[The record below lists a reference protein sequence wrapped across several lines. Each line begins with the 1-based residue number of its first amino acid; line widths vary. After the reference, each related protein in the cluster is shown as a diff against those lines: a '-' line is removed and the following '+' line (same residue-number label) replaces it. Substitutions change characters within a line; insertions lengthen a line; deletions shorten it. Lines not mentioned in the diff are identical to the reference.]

1 MSCQEK
7 NGELCEYCR
16 ATDFLS
22 PTSASPTPRP
32 HPHTANF
39 LAFTT
44 YQVRKHQR
52 LAANLMIISLELK

>member
-1 MSCQEK
+1 MEYRKMSSQEK

-22 PTSASPTPRP
+22 LTSATPTPQP
-32 HPHTANF
+32 YPP
-39 LAFTT
+39 TT
-44 YQVRKHQR
+44 YQVQKHQQ